1 MKKLKKFLFAAFTV
15 AILSCLF
22 CQPAFAAISE
32 SDVQAQVD
40 AVGKEAVSGNVFI
53 WFLCAIGFLKVGQK
67 IDSFLSSLGV
77 NVGHTGGS
85 MLAEAM
91 IAARGIGG
99 IKNFSS
105 HHFGGGRNSSSTNV
119 NANGGKGSGGFGA
132 GFASGGLAGVV
143 SRKVT
148 NSAIKTA
155 TTTPGS
161 KPSGLGSLLGDAAAG
176 GIGGHMYASSVSKGG
191 NFANNVIGS
200 VATGSISQMGSISGE
215 KAAEA
220 LHSYMGY
227 AALESGAEI
236 VPTFQNV
243 EIGGGRITGTEVT
256 AEHPEGM
263 EIRRV
268 DRSVNEILDGPGIQL
283 SELAAKIQQLH
294 IFFSLLIPDMS
305 HEERQLLDE
314 ALVRTYNTKGITHDN
329 ASLEDPAQ
337 PGQYR
342 EMPVLGDL
350 YEILKT
356 SKETMRMAH
365 ILNRLVNGSASTFNK
380 QTNVRLDNKYTVL
393 DISSLTG
400 DLLTVGMFVALD
412 FVWDRAKADRTEE
425 KAIFIDEC
433 WQLLSGAGAAGVRL
447 AGDFLLEIA
456 KTIRGYGGASIFA
469 SQDLA
474 DFFDLDGGRFGK
486 GIINNSK
493 TKIILNLEDD
503 EAQRVQEAL
512 HLSDAETMEITHF
525 ERGHGLISTN
535 NNNIMV
541 EFKAS
546 PLEKD
551 LITTDR
557 RELREIV
564 ERKRREQSTSAEQQ
578 I

>member
-1 MKKLKKFLFAAFTV
+1 MKKLKKILFAAFTV
-15 AILSCLF
+15 AILSCLL

-119 NANGGKGSGGFGA
+119 NTNGGKGSGGFGA

-227 AALESGAEI
+227 AALESGAEN
-236 VPTFQNV
+236 VPTFQNI
-243 EIGGGRITGTEVT
+243 EIGGGRITGTELT
-256 AEHPEGM
+256 AEHPEG
-263 EIRRV
+263 ISFGYVPRRP
-268 DRSVNEILDGPGIQL
+268 ICCPG
-283 SELAAKIQQLH
+283 K
-294 IFFSLLIPDMS
+294 
-305 HEERQLLDE
+305 
-314 ALVRTYNTKGITHDN
+314 
-329 ASLEDPAQ
+329 
-337 PGQYR
+337 
-342 EMPVLGDL
+342 
-350 YEILKT
+350 
-356 SKETMRMAH
+356 
-365 ILNRLVNGSASTFNK
+365 ASTPPFMPWMA
-380 QTNVRLDNKYTVL
+380 QHG
-393 DISSLTG
+393 ISSTLWMLLTNRPIW
-400 DLLTVGMFVALD
+400 LLTVLSPSTCPLSKSCLQPRGE
-412 FVWDRAKADRTEE
+412 RTRYKCQKIKKAVFPKLWRPAPPQRIPSAAQSNRKSYFLRCQRRCRRRSLRCSCRRSVGRSEAYR
-425 KAIFIDEC
+425 KNHCGSHCPAY
-433 WQLLSGAGAAGVRL
+433 AAGIICSHAPRSYFRRTDQCL
-447 AGDFLLEIA
+447 
-456 KTIRGYGGASIFA
+456 FA
-469 SQDLA
+469 
-474 DFFDLDGGRFGK
+474 
-486 GIINNSK
+486 I
-493 TKIILNLEDD
+493 
-503 EAQRVQEAL
+503 
-512 HLSDAETMEITHF
+512 
-525 ERGHGLISTN
+525 
-535 NNNIMV
+535 
-541 EFKAS
+541 
-546 PLEKD
+546 
-551 LITTDR
+551 
-557 RELREIV
+557 
-564 ERKRREQSTSAEQQ
+564 
-578 I
+578 